1 MASRS
6 EQREKTRAAIVQAA
20 LNLSAD
26 KGFPALSL
34 REVTREAGVAPATF
48 YRYFVDMEELGLA
61 IVDEVGLSLRS
72 LMRKAR
78 HRVKTEGSVVTT
90 SIDTFMMFIDLNPQL
105 FQLLMGDRAG
115 GPRSFRDAIKKEK
128 QRFIDELVDDLS
140 RDPPTRN
147 QPLSHI
153 EVIAEM
159 MVNLVFDGG
168 IEAIDSPKEKRP
180 ALAEKLK
187 LELRIILT
195 GSQVMAS
202 KPRTQAGS
210 AEDSSR
216 SSSTLQK

>member
-6 EQREKTRAAIVQAA
+6 EQREKTRGAIVAAA
-20 LNLSAD
+20 LNLSAE

-61 IVDEVGLSLRS
+61 MVDEVGLSLRH

-90 SIDTFMMFIDLNPQL
+90 SIETFMMFIDRNPQL
-105 FQLLMGDRAG
+105 FKLLMGDRAG
-115 GPRSFRDAIKKEK
+115 GPRSFREAIKKEK
-128 QRFIDELVDDLS
+128 QRFVDELVDDLS
-140 RDPPTRN
+140 KDSPTRS
-147 QPLSHI
+147 QPLIHI
-153 EVIAEM
+153 DVIAEM

-168 IEAIDSPKEKRP
+168 IEAIDLPKEKRQP
-180 ALAEKLK
+180 IADKLM

-195 GSQVMAS
+195 GSHGMAI
-202 KPRTQAGS
+202 KIATPPVG
-210 AEDSSR
+210 
-216 SSSTLQK
+216 

>member
-6 EQREKTRAAIVQAA
+6 EQREKTRSAIVSAA
-20 LNLSAD
+20 LNLSAE

-61 IVDEVGLSLRS
+61 MVDEVGMSLRH

-78 HRVKTEGSVVTT
+78 HRVKTEGSVVAT
-90 SIDTFMMFIDLNPQL
+90 SIETFMMFIDRNPQL
-105 FQLLMGDRAG
+105 FKLLMGDRAG
-115 GPRSFRDAIKKEK
+115 GPRSFRDAIRKEK

-140 RDPPTRN
+140 KDSPTRN
-147 QPLSHI
+147 QPLTHI

-168 IEAIDSPKEKRP
+168 IEAIDLPKEKRQ
-180 ALAEKLK
+180 AIADKLA

-195 GSQVMAS
+195 GSHGMALKQAQSPES
-202 KPRTQAGS
+202 KP
-210 AEDSSR
+210 
-216 SSSTLQK
+216 

>member
-6 EQREKTRAAIVQAA
+6 EQREKTRSAIVSAA
-20 LNLSAD
+20 LNLSAE

-61 IVDEVGLSLRS
+61 MVDEVGMSLRH

-78 HRVKTEGSVVTT
+78 HRVKTEGSVVAT
-90 SIDTFMMFIDLNPQL
+90 SIETFMMFIDRNPQL
-105 FQLLMGDRAG
+105 FKLLMGDRAG
-115 GPRSFRDAIKKEK
+115 GPRSFRDAIRKEK

-140 RDPPTRN
+140 KDSPTRN
-147 QPLSHI
+147 QPLTHI

-168 IEAIDSPKEKRP
+168 IEAIDLPKEKRQ
-180 ALAEKLK
+180 AIADKLA

-195 GSQVMAS
+195 GSHGMALKQAQS
-202 KPRTQAGS
+202 PENKP
-210 AEDSSR
+210 
-216 SSSTLQK
+216 